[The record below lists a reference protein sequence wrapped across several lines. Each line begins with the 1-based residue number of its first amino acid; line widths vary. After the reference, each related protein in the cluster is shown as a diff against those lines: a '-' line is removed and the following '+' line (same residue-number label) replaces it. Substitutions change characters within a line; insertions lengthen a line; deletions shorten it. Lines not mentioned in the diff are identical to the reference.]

1 MTTDSPSSQEILK
14 VRFTIE
20 NMVYS
25 MLDDTA
31 KAMLREPIEKKL
43 AETFGV
49 DASDVSVTLSSGS
62 VKVLA
67 DILTTAEI
75 VQSVTN
81 EAVLDSVGAAVRL
94 ACDNTAISSALS
106 GEMQIGNLEQS
117 NSTNAN
123 AGGASSAPTPLP
135 TAAPTAALTIPPLT
149 EAATPPP
156 TLLAADP
163 SPSVVNNTGHQDE
176 DAHWTITN
184 LNYLALTSDQ
194 KRLVAVKINQKWA
207 AAFSLS
213 AGDVQVVL
221 SADERKYINHS
232 YEGHDGTKV
241 EVSCRITYGALNTS
255 ARGLMEHPQGL
266 VAEIVEDVK
275 SIGLTSALF
284 DPQKPLGVAAVMAER
299 LVTSTSTA
307 FADVGALVARSIA
320 PRSFSLWASI
330 KAPSPSVRS
339 FSLLERNASE
349 VTSPAS
355 INPAKVTYLSEDH
368 FANIFV
374 ALAVFILA
382 IAVRQ
387 SLGFEKWK
395 TKAPKGKKG
404 GLLAKEEEEEDSDQT
419 PESCTGGTGEAP

>member
-1 MTTDSPSSQEILK
+1 
-14 VRFTIE
+14 
-20 NMVYS
+20 

-123 AGGASSAPTPLP
+123 GSGASSAPTPLP
-135 TAAPTAALTIPPLT
+135 TEALTTPPLT
-149 EAATPPP
+149 THPTPTEAGTPPP
-156 TLLAADP
+156 TMMPADP

-184 LNYLALTSDQ
+184 LNYLALTSEQ

-213 AGDVQVVL
+213 VGDVQVVL

-232 YEGHDGTKV
+232 YEGYDGTKV

-275 SIGLTSALF
+275 SISLTSALF

-349 VTSPAS
+349 VISPAS

-395 TKAPKGKKG
+395 TKAPKVKKG